1 MNSKPKSI
9 TGINQ
14 MSTETIWIYKYP
26 GIINYKASNNI
37 NKVKN
42 HTCKY
47 ISLHD
52 EVRYSNVSHFNYKLY
67 KLRILAHGL
76 YQARSCPYCR

>member
-14 MSTETIWIYKYP
+14 MSTETVWIYKYP
-26 GIINYKASNNI
+26 GIIKYKASNNI

-52 EVRYSNVSHFNYKLY
+52 EVRYSQCISF
-67 KLRILAHGL
+67 
-76 YQARSCPYCR
+76 

>member
-1 MNSKPKSI
+1 MKMKPKYI

-26 GIINYKASNNI
+26 GIIKYKASNNI
-37 NKVKN
+37 NKVEN

-47 ISLHD
+47 ISLQD
-52 EVRYSNVSHFNYKLY
+52 EVRYSNVSHFD
-67 KLRILAHGL
+67 
-76 YQARSCPYCR
+76 

>member
-1 MNSKPKSI
+1 
-9 TGINQ
+9 

-26 GIINYKASNNI
+26 GIIKYKASNNI

-52 EVRYSNVSHFNYKLY
+52 EVRYSNVSHFNYNLN

-76 YQARSCPYCR
+76 ESVQRRPYSKSNLNLFRKL